1 MKPRRPLKPVP
12 AIALFVA
19 LMFVALSCGGSAES
33 PAMAGD
39 TSAQTFNEFGGGD
52 GLPGSAVQERGMAA
66 PQAAATAAPAAMSA
80 PRQAAAPAAVATSK
94 ESLSTDEAQPAH
106 PQADPATQSQQQSGR
121 QLIVEAWIGLEVD
134 SIDASA
140 RRIEALAAQR
150 GGWVESTEIFGE
162 SGYRSATVRI
172 RVPAGDLENALDA
185 LRGIGR
191 VTDEGISSTDV
202 TERLIDNDAR
212 LTAWYAQEKRLVT
225 LLENAPTVEDI
236 IEIEKR
242 LAEVRSDIEHVEATQ
257 RDLKGRVATSLITVN
272 LRLPSRFASD
282 PPHGR
287 LNIASGDPS
296 NTAARIADRVDSI
309 DGFVGLK
316 REHDEGQGRI
326 VDMVV
331 FVKSSD
337 LVGLMD
343 YAETLGESTGR
354 QLDSVGPVPD
364 SEVPDARLSLNIRSD
379 VDLGGSL
386 SLSTSDPLEVAN
398 RIRDQARSLGG
409 FVEHWNESRRDD
421 RQSVNVDLVVRS
433 ADLRTVIDY
442 GAGLGKTEYWEYNAT
457 GQDPASDA
465 PNARLNVSVYT
476 RDRDYEMWILIG
488 VVVAAVVVVLIAAV
502 ITVRRVRRR
511 NPAGLSQDSEVAST
525 G

>member
-1 MKPRRPLKPVP
+1 MKLNRPLKPVP
-12 AIALFVA
+12 TIALFVA

-33 PAMAGD
+33 PAMAHE
-39 TSAQTFNEFGGGD
+39 TSADSGEAMFYAEKVEN
-52 GLPGSAVQERGMAA
+52 ERGMTA

-80 PRQAAAPAAVATSK
+80 PAPPAAPAAMAASK
-94 ESLSTDEAQPAH
+94 EALVIDDARPGH
-106 PQADPATQSQQQSGR
+106 PQSGQDSQSQQQSGR
-121 QLIVEAWIGLEVD
+121 QLIVEAWMGLEVD
-134 SIDASA
+134 AIDASA
-140 RRIEALAAQR
+140 RQIEALAARR

-172 RVPAGDLENALDA
+172 RVPAQDLENTLDA

-202 TERLIDNDAR
+202 TERLIDNEAH

-272 LRLPSRFASD
+272 LRLPARYASD

-296 NTAARIADRVDSI
+296 NTAAKIADRVESI
-309 DGFVGLK
+309 GGFVGLK
-316 REHDEGQGRI
+316 REHDEGEGRI
-326 VDMVV
+326 VDMVL

-337 LVGLMD
+337 LVALMD
-343 YAETLGESTGR
+343 YVETLGESTGR
-354 QLDSVGPVPD
+354 QLDSVGPAPD

-386 SLSTSDPLEVAN
+386 SLSASDPLEVAG
-398 RIRDQARSLGG
+398 RIRDQAESLGG

-421 RQSVNVDLVVRS
+421 RQSVNMDLVVKS
-433 ADLRTVIDY
+433 AGLRPIMDY
-442 GAGLGKTEYWEYNAT
+442 GAGLGKIEYWEYNAI

-465 PNARLNVSVYT
+465 PNARLNVWVST
-476 RDRDYEMWILIG
+476 RDRDYGMWIL
-488 VVVAAVVVVLIAAV
+488 VAVIATGLVAVVMSVVI
-502 ITVRRVRRR
+502 IVRRR
-511 NPAGLSQDSEVAST
+511 RRGNAATPAQDVEVPMT
-525 G
+525 E

>member
-1 MKPRRPLKPVP
+1 MKMHRPLILVP
-12 AIALFVA
+12 IIALFVA
-19 LMFVALSCGGSAES
+19 LMFVALSCGGAES
-33 PAMAGD
+33 PAMAED
-39 TSAQTFNEFGGGD
+39 SSAQTFLEYSGGD
-52 GLPGSAVQERGMAA
+52 GRAESAERERALAA
-66 PQAAATAAPAAMSA
+66 PQAAATAAPAAPA
-80 PRQAAAPAAVATSK
+80 PPAAPVAMAASK
-94 ESLSTDEAQPAH
+94 ENLAADEARPAQP
-106 PQADPATQSQQQSGR
+106 QGGEATQSQQQSGR

-134 SIDASA
+134 AIDASA

-172 RVPAGDLENALDA
+172 RVPAKDLENTLDA

-202 TERLIDNDAR
+202 TERLIDNEAR

-257 RDLKGRVATSLITVN
+257 RDLTGRVATSLISVN
-272 LRLPSRFASD
+272 LRLPARYASD

-296 NTAARIADRVDSI
+296 STAAKVADRVESMN
-309 DGFVGLK
+309 GFVGLK

-331 FVKSSD
+331 FVRSSD
-337 LVGLMD
+337 LVKLMD
-343 YAETLGESTGR
+343 YVETLGESTGR
-354 QLDSVGPVPD
+354 QLDSVGPAPD

-386 SLSTSDPLEVAN
+386 SLSASDPLEIAD
-398 RIRDQARSLGG
+398 RIRDQAQSLGG

-421 RQSVNVDLVVRS
+421 SQSVSMDLVVKS
-433 ADLRTVIDY
+433 ADLRAIMDY
-442 GAGLGKTEYWEYNAT
+442 GAGLGKTEYWEYNAA

-488 VVVAAVVVVLIAAV
+488 VIVAAVVVVVIAV
-502 ITVRRVRRR
+502 VVVVRRVRRR
-511 NPAGLSQDSEVAST
+511 SQAGLSQDPEVAPAE
-525 G
+525 